1 MRAMMLGM
9 AAIAAVGAATVG
21 TAKAQD
27 YPYCL
32 SGRNEGSPGDCSYST
47 YAQCEAS
54 ASGREGVCGLNPR
67 VAFARHP
74 ALRGW
79 SYGRGYQD
87 NGIW

>member
-1 MRAMMLGM
+1 MRTLMLAM
-9 AAIAAVGAATVG
+9 AAVAAVGAGGVG

-54 ASGREGVCGLNPR
+54 ASGREGVCGVNSR

-74 ALRGW
+74 APRGW
-79 SYGRGYQD
+79 SYGRGY
-87 NGIW
+87 